1 MLSAGGV
8 GVGRAALAVVVVGAA
23 VGVGVVVGAIT
34 LIPRGREVVG
44 LACHGS
50 SQATGLRGWVG

>member
-44 LACHGS
+44 LACHRS
-50 SQATGLRGWVG
+50 SQATGLRGWVV